1 LAFKAKGYQIK
12 NRVMEELKDSGNPLK
27 GYKKDGR
34 HMLCKIF
41 LGVLM

>member
-1 LAFKAKGYQIK
+1 LALKLKDPDK
-12 NRVMEELKDSGNPLK
+12 EWVMEELKDSGNPLK